1 LLFVCYFPL
10 NCGWLAWV
18 ALVPL
23 LCLVRGGASNKR
35 VFLCAW
41 AGGLAFF
48 WPVLQWM
55 RVADTAMYATWAVLA
70 TYCALYVPAGILL
83 ARLLDRSTRLPLVV
97 TLPVVWTALEF
108 LRSHLATGFT
118 WYLLGHSQHAF
129 LPVIQVTD
137 LGGVY
142 AVSVLVAAVNALL
155 FEVLYARPW
164 FRRFLAL
171 PEPVQPTTRRSLLAQ
186 GVAVAVLLAGSLG
199 YGEWRL
205 HRDDFEVG
213 PKVALVQSNLDLR
226 LKNEAWS
233 GEPGADK
240 ASEAMRSQQIRL
252 TDLAAP
258 PRPDLVVW
266 PETSWPDE
274 WVERQD
280 AGAER
285 LVPADFSLKLAEGT
299 SQRWHT
305 DLLLGLNTLVV
316 APDDRILRR
325 YNSAV
330 LVTSDGQPGGRYDKI
345 HCVPFGEYVPLRD
358 WLPFMKWFSPY
369 NFDYS
374 IRPGEN
380 LTRFRLGQYHYGVL
394 ICYED
399 SVSDLARNTPCRT
412 ATGRPRTS
420 CSTRPTTAGSTALP
434 STRSTWP
441 SAVSAPS
448 RRGAAWHAASTWASR
463 RWSIR
468 TAACWPRR
476 RRGRSATPIS
486 GNCPLARRTCR
497 SAAGANSRRYT
508 ACLSR
513 RSPSITASACTRGWA
528 TGCRGAAGWSSAPAW
543 FWDSCAAGGRRRSR
557 RIDLESTG
565 SLCYTRTRLAAALGA
580 ARIHRFAN
588 R

>member
-399 SVSDLARNTPCRT
+399 SVSDLARKY
-412 ATGRPRTS
+412 
-420 CSTRPTTAGSTALP
+420 ALP
-434 STRSTWP
+434 DGDRPAADFLLNTSNDGWFDGTAEHPQHLAVCRFRAIEARRSVARCVNMGI
-441 SAVSAPS
+441 SAVVDPNGRVLAPQTTRQVGDAYLWELS
-448 RRGAAWHAASTWASR
+448 PGAADLPVSRWGEFKKVHGVLIASVPIDHRVSLYARLGDWLP
-463 RWSIR
+463 WG
-468 TAACWPRR
+468 CWLVLGAGVVLGLL
-476 RRGRSATPIS
+476 RGR
-486 GNCPLARRTCR
+486 GK
-497 SAAGANSRRYT
+497 AAVAAN
-508 ACLSR
+508 
-513 RSPSITASACTRGWA
+513 
-528 TGCRGAAGWSSAPAW
+528 
-543 FWDSCAAGGRRRSR
+543 
-557 RIDLESTG
+557 
-565 SLCYTRTRLAAALGA
+565 
-580 ARIHRFAN
+580 
-588 R
+588 